1 MFSKILHPTDL
12 SDASAA
18 AHKAAHELAKSL
30 GAKLL
35 VCYIATPPL
44 VAGGDEV
51 TDPATGE
58 TRNIRDEI
66 HAQQPPD
73 PAVDCEVKIV
83 IADSSAGVKTVLGVL
98 ENMNCDLIALGM
110 HERSGVAGWM
120 KSSVTE
126 EVVRR
131 AHCPVLVVKK
141 QDQDG

>member
-1 MFSKILHPTDL
+1 MFSRILHPTDL

-18 AHKAAHELAKSL
+18 AHSVAHELAKSL

-35 VCYIATPPL
+35 VCYIATPP
-44 VAGGDEV
+44 VVVSGDEL

-58 TRNIRDEI
+58 TRNIRDEV
-66 HAQQPPD
+66 HAQQSPD
-73 PAVDCEVKIV
+73 PAVDCEVKV
-83 IADSSAGVKTVLGVL
+83 VMADTSAGVKTILGVL
-98 ENMNCDLIALGM
+98 ENMNCDLIVLGM
-110 HERSGVAGWM
+110 HKRSGVAGWM

-141 QDQDG
+141 QDKDS